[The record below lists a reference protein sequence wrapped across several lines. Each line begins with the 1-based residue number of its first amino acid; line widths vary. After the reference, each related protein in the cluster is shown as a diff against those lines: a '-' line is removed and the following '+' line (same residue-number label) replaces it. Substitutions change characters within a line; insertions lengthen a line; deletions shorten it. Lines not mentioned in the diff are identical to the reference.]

1 MTAIAQKPIVAIVGR
16 PNVGKSALF
25 NRIVGGRPAIV
36 EDLPGTTRDRI
47 YGDAEWRNRE
57 FKVVDTGGL
66 EPDVPGTYT
75 PLIRSQVEYALNEA
89 EMVLFV
95 VDTIHGITAADL
107 EVADLLRRTN
117 KPVLLIANKADN
129 REREGAAVG
138 FYELGLGEPIAI
150 SAHHGHGVADV
161 LDMIVDSLPPA
172 EPIEDTEGLRLA
184 IVGRPNVGKSSLVNA
199 ILGEDRVIVS
209 DVPGTTRDAIDT
221 PFAFENHDLVLV
233 DTAGLRRRGSIEPGV
248 EKHSAMRA
256 RRALD
261 RAQVALCLFDLS
273 EGFTAQDSH
282 VIGFALDSFRG
293 VVVVA
298 NKWDL
303 VEDAEWTQE
312 DWERRLRW
320 KLKFASWIS
329 VRFISAVTGAGIPEL
344 LAEAVRVGEQRK
356 RRVET
361 GALNQAVRK
370 AVAQKPPPT
379 PSKNKR
385 IKLLYVTQAEV
396 DRPVFVFFLND
407 ASAVHFS
414 YRRYMENVIRRT
426 FGFDGTAIRLV
437 FRGRGDEQA
446 QMEESRY

>member
-25 NRIVGGRPAIV
+25 NAIVGGRPAIV